1 MARAEIELRG
11 IAFLSA
17 VRAML
22 STLSALGVAPSTLR
36 RSTAPVHRST
46 QLPGAPPNVW
56 LLPLPEKTL
65 AAAKAIFDE
74 ALAPHL
80 AAGMIEELATQP
92 IPYRQLDGPRGRF
105 FCMRAGSSTDEKKA
119 ALSDLAW
126 ISVDDDATF
135 DTFADIFWSSG
146 IAEALRP
153 YIDCE
158 EGVRLYSSF
167 YVVRSTCDAPNLHT
181 DWGDAVGCNAFTLL
195 APLEDYTTADFQL
208 LYQNGDREGPLRQ
221 YTYKAGEAIVF
232 SSKFVHST
240 EPGCA
245 VDGSGRPHAFLCW
258 TFGSDKEEHW
268 PAIEPTIGGY
278 QSRFMRTYD
287 DKFKLTDIGRYL
299 ADKS

>member
-1 MARAEIELRG
+1 
-11 IAFLSA
+11 
-17 VRAML
+17 ML
-22 STLSALGVAPSTLR
+22 STLSARHRAIHAQT
-36 RSTAPVHRST
+36 VHRARPP
-46 QLPGAPPNVW
+46 QHAAPWRAAERVAAASARADA
-56 LLPLPEKTL
+56 

-92 IPYRQLDGPRGRF
+92 IPYRQLDGPRAASLHARGLVDRREEGGALRFGVDLRGR
-105 FCMRAGSSTDEKKA
+105 RRHVRHLRRHLLELG
-119 ALSDLAW
+119 
-126 ISVDDDATF
+126 V
-135 DTFADIFWSSG
+135 
-146 IAEALRP
+146 AEALRP
-153 YIDCE
+153 YIDCD

-208 LYQNGDREGPLRQ
+208 LYQNGDRKGPLRQ

-268 PAIEPTIGGY
+268 VAIEPTIGGY

-287 DKFKLTDIGRYL
+287 NKFKLTDIGRYL

>member
-1 MARAEIELRG
+1 MHALLA
-11 IAFLSA
+11 A

-56 LLPLPEKTL
+56 LLPLPEETL

-80 AAGMIEELATQP
+80 AAGMIEELAAQP

-135 DTFADIFWSSG
+135 DIFADIFWSSG

-153 YIDCE
+153 YIDCD

-195 APLEDYTTADFQL
+195 APLEDYTTDDFQL
-208 LYQNGDREGPLRQ
+208 LYQSGDRKGPLRQ

-232 SSKFVHST
+232 SSKFVRKPRHSPPPACLPVLHVRLRPEGALASDRADDWRLP
-240 EPGCA
+240 EPLHAPVRRHVCA
-245 VDGSGRPHAFLCW
+245 HRHRQVPGRR
-258 TFGSDKEEHW
+258 ERR
-268 PAIEPTIGGY
+268 PTY
-278 QSRFMRTYD
+278 S
-287 DKFKLTDIGRYL
+287 
-299 ADKS
+299 